1 MFVRFISRS
10 SRVRQRNRLRV
21 TENIRKYVIRYV
33 DVAAAVLNEEHK
45 VREVEKSR
53 VIKINIVQVRFDF
66 SSRKRPA
73 VTASGTRRVFTRFRR
88 RPRYRPSSP
97 RKTRALP
104 YRNSLATVDRAIR
117 VPSGRHPL
125 DAGQSRYLFCAVYA
139 IGERTAAH
147 ITFAPNAAL
156 AV

>member
-33 DVAAAVLNEEHK
+33 DVAAVLNEEHK

-73 VTASGTRRVFTRFRR
+73 VTASGTRRVFTR
-88 RPRYRPSSP
+88 PSATALSP
-97 RKTRALP
+97 VVAAKDSRA
-104 YRNSLATVDRAIR
+104 
-117 VPSGRHPL
+117 PL
-125 DAGQSRYLFCAVYA
+125 SQQSRNR
-139 IGERTAAH
+139 GPRD
-147 ITFAPNAAL
+147 
-156 AV
+156 